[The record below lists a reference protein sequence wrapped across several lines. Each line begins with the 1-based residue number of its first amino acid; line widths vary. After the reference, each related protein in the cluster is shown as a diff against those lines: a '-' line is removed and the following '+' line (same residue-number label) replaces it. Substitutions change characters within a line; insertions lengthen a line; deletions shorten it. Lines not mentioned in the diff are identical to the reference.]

1 MEEFAVITMIA
12 SNGVKLYF
20 GATDDGNFKWTQKKY
35 DGIWFSE
42 ESKAIEFASNYF
54 KKFNDWKIESVSIKF

>member
-1 MEEFAVITMIA
+1 MEEFTVITMIA

-20 GATDDGNFKWTQKKY
+20 GATDNGEFKWTQKKY

-54 KKFNDWKIESVSIKF
+54 KKFNDWKIESFSIKI